1 MQGSMLA
8 GTSNVAT
15 TYHVRGWNVDLHQE
29 MMPNLDFSR
38 TMVIIRTNAANPAT
52 LRYMGA
58 LAQPKI
64 INCTLNFEL
73 GT

>member
-15 TYHVRGWNVDLHQE
+15 TYHVRGWHVDLHQK
-29 MMPNLDFSR
+29 MMPNLDVR
-38 TMVIIRTNAANPAT
+38 QTMVVIRTNVAGPAT
-52 LRYMGA
+52 LRHMGA

-64 INCTLNFEL
+64 INNTLNFEL
-73 GT
+73 CT